1 MAHRRSV
8 YVKRNNRTTTDNAR
22 HRHPNRTAR
31 HVFPVTTHGLG
42 DEVSL
47 LAWVSSLLLCL
58 VVISFRVFSKEHFP

>member
-1 MAHRRSV
+1 MAYRRSV
-8 YVKRNNRTTTDNAR
+8 YSKRNNRTTTDNAR
-22 HRHPNRTAR
+22 RRHPNLTAR
-31 HVFPVTTHGLG
+31 HVFPVTTFGLG